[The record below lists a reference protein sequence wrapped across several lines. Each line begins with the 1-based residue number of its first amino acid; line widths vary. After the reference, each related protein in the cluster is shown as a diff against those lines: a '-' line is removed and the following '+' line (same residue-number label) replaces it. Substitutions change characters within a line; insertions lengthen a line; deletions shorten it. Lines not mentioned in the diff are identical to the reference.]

1 MNQAEIMTLLSNKV
15 KAPTISTA
23 IMAGKISGI
32 LNTARR
38 QVDKA
43 TNFKAGANW
52 TEILRLLE
60 GEMDSEID
68 HRADEL
74 ETSTKKRRD
83 FT

>member
-15 KAPTISTA
+15 KEPQIAMA

-43 TNFKAGANW
+43 SQFKQGANW

-60 GEMDSEID
+60 GELDSEID
-68 HRADEL
+68 HRAEKP
-74 ETSTKKRRD
+74 ETSNSKRRD
-83 FT
+83 F